1 VENFGNDK
9 VVHSV
14 TKYINGHSDVV
25 MGVVCCND
33 EEIYNKLRFTQNG
46 VGAVPSPFDCYLA
59 LRGLKTLHLRMEAA
73 SRNAYALALFLENH
87 PAVEK
92 VLYPGLTS
100 HPQHDIAK
108 KQQHG
113 FGAMITFY
121 CKGGLREASIILEN
135 VCFECQFFFF
145 SLLIS

>member
-1 VENFGNDK
+1 LFICSE
-9 VVHSV
+9 
-14 TKYINGHSDVV
+14 
-25 MGVVCCND
+25 C
-33 EEIYNKLRFTQNG
+33 L
-46 VGAVPSPFDCYLA
+46 PPLPPFFFA
-59 LRGLKTLHLRMEAA
+59 R
-73 SRNAYALALFLENH
+73 SNAYALALFLENH

>member
-1 VENFGNDK
+1 
-9 VVHSV
+9 
-14 TKYINGHSDVV
+14 
-25 MGVVCCND
+25 M
-33 EEIYNKLRFTQNG
+33 
-46 VGAVPSPFDCYLA
+46 PM
-59 LRGLKTLHLRMEAA
+59 HL
-73 SRNAYALALFLENH
+73 L
-87 PAVEK
+87 AVEK

-135 VCFECQFFFF
+135 VCFECKLF
-145 SLLIS
+145 SIYFVNAVTYHFLSFTCFLLLLTPSFAFLRLRNRLER